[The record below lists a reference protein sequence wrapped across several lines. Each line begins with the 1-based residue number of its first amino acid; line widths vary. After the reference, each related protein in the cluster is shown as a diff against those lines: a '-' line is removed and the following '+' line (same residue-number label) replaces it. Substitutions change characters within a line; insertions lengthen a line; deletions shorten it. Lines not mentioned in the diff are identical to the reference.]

1 MLFNLITLF
10 LAVLGPRCCAEFSLV
25 VESRSY
31 SLVVVCGLLF
41 FNLNL
46 FNWRL
51 MTLQYCIDVEP
62 LVVEHG
68 F

>member
-41 FNLNL
+41 FYLNL
-46 FNWRL
+46 FIL
-51 MTLQYCIDVEP
+51 I
-62 LVVEHG
+62 G
-68 F
+68 G